1 MFIKNDESFEC
12 AVCHKMVGKLRY
24 TSRDHCNFCLHSL
37 HVDVLPG
44 DRINPC
50 KGILKPMYIDSNSKK
65 EQIVYRCL
73 KCGATIKN
81 IVAED
86 DNREKLYEIAAE
98 HAKNGGTD

>member
-1 MFIKNDESFEC
+1 MFIKRDESFEC
-12 AVCHKMVGKLRY
+12 AVCHKTVEKLRY
-24 TSRDHCNFCLHSL
+24 TSRDHCNYCLYSL

-50 KGILKPMYIDSNSKK
+50 KGLLRPMSIEITARK

-73 KCGATIKN
+73 KCGATVKN

-86 DNREKLYEIAAE
+86 DNREKLYEIASDF
-98 HAKNGGTD
+98 AKGGGNS